1 MLEFKVAKK
10 SKSCPKIIHIS
21 FHSKVIIFKIV
32 LKVTKYL
39 GYFWA
44 KICCQELSKIA
55 QSGHTDC
62 RQASSYGVARHVLD
76 RSRGCRSRRLW
87 GHPMISLTRIEERI
101 SPENFSDTKT
111 NGFES
116 RLKCHISTLHT
127 YLCQPFGK
135 HSKGLFTQAA
145 FSAADCSRQL
155 RFCRDRK
162 FPNSALTHVRCGI
175 RRLQHLVW
183 MSIKINSESM

>member
-1 MLEFKVAKK
+1 MKVAVFKTAQNV
-10 SKSCPKIIHIS
+10 KID
-21 FHSKVIIFKIV
+21 
-32 LKVTKYL
+32 LC
-39 GYFWA
+39 YFCM

-101 SPENFSDTKT
+101 SPEIFSDTKT

-116 RLKCHISTLHT
+116 RLKCHISTLPT
-127 YLCQPFGK
+127 DLSFQPFGK

-155 RFCRDRK
+155 HFCRDWK
-162 FPNSALTHVRCGI
+162 FPNSALTQVRCGI
-175 RRLQHLVW
+175 RRLQHLV
-183 MSIKINSESM
+183 